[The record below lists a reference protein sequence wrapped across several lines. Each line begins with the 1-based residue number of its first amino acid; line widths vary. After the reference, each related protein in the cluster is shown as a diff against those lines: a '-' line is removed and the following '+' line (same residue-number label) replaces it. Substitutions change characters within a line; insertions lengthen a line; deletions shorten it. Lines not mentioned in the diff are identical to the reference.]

1 MCGKGI
7 LIWEKKMQGP
17 AVYLAMTGRA
27 REAVREI
34 LTTEP
39 VVMMEWIRLSGSW
52 IPYFI
57 KMRTFCRFYQ

>member
-1 MCGKGI
+1 
-7 LIWEKKMQGP
+7 MQGP

-57 KMRTFCRFYQ
+57 KMRTFSRFYQ